1 MSATATNTHD
11 EHHDHPE
18 WLAHHFD
25 TPEQQFEAGKFGIW
39 LFLVTEVLFFS
50 GLFCAYIYFRSHH
63 PEMFKNASFLLDT
76 NMGAINTAVLLL
88 SSFTMA
94 TAVRMAQTENQKGLI
109 LNLWITLACA
119 FGFLVIKFF
128 EYSHKLHVGLKW
140 GDAWSPT
147 PQALSEFNEKLAA
160 AGQPTVEVM
169 PDLHNFFSVYYCMTG
184 LHGIHVVLG
193 IVAIGWVLARA
204 YRGHFNRYYF
214 TAVDATGLYW
224 HLVDLIW
231 IFLFPLMYLIR

>member
-1 MSATATNTHD
+1 MSSQAHTAD

-18 WLAHHFD
+18 WLAHHFE

-39 LFLVTEVLFFS
+39 IFLVTEVLFFS
-50 GLFCAYIYFRSHH
+50 GLFCAYAYFRSHH
-63 PEMFKNASFLLDT
+63 PEMFKNASYLLDT
-76 NMGAINTAVLLL
+76 NLGATNTAVLLL

-94 TAVRMAQTENQKGLI
+94 TAVRMAQTENRKGLI

-140 GDAWSPT
+140 GKSWAPT
-147 PQALSEFNEKLAA
+147 DQALDEFNTALTA
-160 AGQPTVEVM
+160 AGQPTVTAM

-193 IVAIGWVLARA
+193 IVAIGWVLRRA
-204 YRGHFNRYYF
+204 YRGDFNRYYF

>member
-1 MSATATNTHD
+1 MSSHAHD
-11 EHHDHPE
+11 GDHPE
-18 WLAHHFD
+18 WLAHHFE

-50 GLFCAYIYFRSHH
+50 GLFCAYAYFRGHH
-63 PEMFKNASFLLDT
+63 PEMFKDASYLLDT
-76 NMGAINTAVLLL
+76 WLGAVNTAVLLL

-94 TAVRMAQTENQKGLI
+94 TAVRMAQTENRKGLI
-109 LNLWITLACA
+109 INLWITLACA
-119 FGFLVIKFF
+119 FGFLVIKAI
-128 EYSHKLHVGLKW
+128 EYSGKLGKGLKW
-140 GDAWSPT
+140 GDSWNPT
-147 PQALSEFNEKLAA
+147 PGALEKFNAA
-160 AGQPTVEVM
+160 RVADGLPAVDAM

-193 IVAIGWVLARA
+193 IFAIGWILRRA
-204 YRGHFNRYYF
+204 YRGDFNRYYF